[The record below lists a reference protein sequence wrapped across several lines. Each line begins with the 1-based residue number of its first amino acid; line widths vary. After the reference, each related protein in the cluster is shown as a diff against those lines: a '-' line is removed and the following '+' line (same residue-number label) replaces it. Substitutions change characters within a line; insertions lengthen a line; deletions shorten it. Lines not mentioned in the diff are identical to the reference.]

1 MKILN
6 KFFYYTISLLTI
18 SCSPVSSSW
27 SCKGNTKS
35 SCRTIKEIDNN
46 SINSSKSKKY
56 DFDFKNSEK
65 VVKKNDLNDYRS
77 KEEVSQVLFMP
88 YIDKAGN
95 RHGKHVIQYIE
106 QKAEWRR

>member
-1 MKILN
+1 MKKIILIIL
-6 KFFYYTISLLTI
+6 TLLITN
-18 SCSPVSSSW
+18 CSPVSSSW
-27 SCKGNTKS
+27 SCKGNTKG

-46 SINSSKSKKY
+46 SINSSQSKKY
-56 DFDFKNSEK
+56 DFDFKNAEK

>member
-1 MKILN
+1 MKKIILIIL
-6 KFFYYTISLLTI
+6 TLLITN
-18 SCSPVSSSW
+18 CSPVSSSW
-27 SCKGNTKS
+27 SCKGNTKG

-95 RHGKHVIQYIE
+95 RHEKHVIQYLE